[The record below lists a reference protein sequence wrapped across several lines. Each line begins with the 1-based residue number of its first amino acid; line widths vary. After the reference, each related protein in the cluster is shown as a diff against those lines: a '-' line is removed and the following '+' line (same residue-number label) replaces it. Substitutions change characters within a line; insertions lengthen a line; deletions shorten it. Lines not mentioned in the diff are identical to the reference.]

1 MAAAIP
7 AGQAWQYCEN
17 LSKKIWYL
25 EHRVEKLEKE
35 VERLKRRRKS

>member
-1 MAAAIP
+1 MAAVIAIDRV
-7 AGQAWQYCEN
+7 WEYCEN

-35 VERLKRRRKS
+35 VKRLKRGRK